1 MWYTCLQC
9 LYVFMFLHTF
19 NDVKNLF
26 YSESNSITA
35 VGGRQMTELQ
45 SHLAHLEARVA
56 RETRRRLSLEEEV
69 RRLRDENRRLQEE
82 SQTAAQ
88 QLRRFTEWF
97 FQTIDRQ

>member
-1 MWYTCLQC
+1 M
-9 LYVFMFLHTF
+9 
-19 NDVKNLF
+19 
-26 YSESNSITA
+26 A
-35 VGGRQMTELQ
+35 ELQ
-45 SHLAHLEARVA
+45 SYLAQLEARVA

>member
-1 MWYTCLQC
+1 
-9 LYVFMFLHTF
+9 
-19 NDVKNLF
+19 
-26 YSESNSITA
+26 
-35 VGGRQMTELQ
+35 MTELQ

-56 RETRRRLSLEEEV
+56 REARRRLSLEEEV